1 MESRPAAPP
10 APAGAADAG
19 LLRALGLW
27 DAVALI
33 VGTMIGSGIFLMA
46 GSIAAQLDS
55 LPATIAAWVFGG
67 ALSLAGA
74 VSVAELGA
82 ALPAAGGL
90 YVYINRAYGPALGF
104 VYAWSVMAL
113 IHAGGLATLAAA
125 IGLHLGPL
133 LGLAPAGIKAL
144 QLATIVFFVVINCL
158 GVVVGKWVQNAL
170 TLAKVL
176 GLVAMTALLYWKGS
190 GTLLASQWT
199 HAGTATTW
207 AAFGAA
213 LMAVLWAYDGWH
225 FVSFAAG
232 EVREPA
238 RTLPKSLLVGTAI
251 TCAIYLVVNVSYYAV
266 LPLDVLRGN
275 DRVAAAAIGQIFGQG
290 AAVLISLLIA
300 VSILGAMNGIMLG
313 AARVIM
319 AMAQD
324 GLFFR
329 ALGRVSPRFRTPVV
343 ATVVQGGWAALFTL
357 VGSFQELFTSYVFT
371 AWIFYGLTVGGV
383 LILRRREPELARPY
397 RCPWYP
403 VAPLFFLVATLGIVG
418 SAFVTAFWQALAGV
432 GMILLGV
439 PLYFIFRLLN
449 RKDAAPRLS

>member
-1 MESRPAAPP
+1 MAGRAAAPAPAAP
-10 APAGAADAG
+10 ADAG

-27 DAVALI
+27 DAVSLI

-55 LPATIAAWVFGG
+55 LPATLAAWVFGG

-125 IGLHLGPL
+125 IGLHVGPL
-133 LGLAPAGIKAL
+133 LGLSPAGTKGL
-144 QLATIVFFVVINCL
+144 QLAAIAFFVVINAL

-190 GTLLASQWT
+190 AALLARQWS
-199 HAGTATTW
+199 HAGTGTT
-207 AAFGAA
+207 AVAFGGA
-213 LMAVLWAYDGWH
+213 LIAVLWAYDGWH

-232 EVREPA
+232 EVREPS

-266 LPLDVLRGN
+266 LPLERLRGN
-275 DRVAAAAIGQIFGQG
+275 DRVAAAAIGQIFGEG

-319 AMAQD
+319 AMARD

-329 ALGRVSPRFRTPVV
+329 SLGRVSPRFHTPVV
-343 ATVVQGGWAALFTL
+343 ATVVQGAWAALFTL
-357 VGSFQELFTSYVFT
+357 VGTFQELFTSYVFT
-371 AWIFYGLTVGGV
+371 AWIFYGLTVGAV
-383 LILRRREPELARPY
+383 LVLRRREPDLPRPY

-418 SAFVTAFWQALAGV
+418 SAFVTSFRQAMAGI
-432 GMILLGV
+432 GMILVGL
-439 PLYFIFRLLN
+439 PLYLLFRLVN
-449 RKDAAPRLS
+449 RRGAPRVS